1 MLLGRVIG
9 SVVPCVVYEGLEG
22 VPMLL
27 VQPLDKTLKPKGK
40 AIVAADATRMAG
52 PGELVSYEGGREAAM
67 ALEPT
72 FVPVD
77 HAIIGIVD
85 GVELGREAPSDPRTR
100 HRRDPRNDQAPV
112 LRRQEAPRRREVL
125 P

>member
-9 SVVPCVVYEGLEG
+9 RLVPCVIYKGLEG

-27 VQPLDKTLKPKGK
+27 VQPLDQEQKPKGQFL
-40 AIVAADATRMAG
+40 VCADGLRMCDI
-52 PGELVSYEGGREAAM
+52 GELVYYEGGREAAL
-67 ALEPT
+67 ALDPW

-85 GVELGREAPSDPRTR
+85 GVQKL
-100 HRRDPRNDQAPV
+100 
-112 LRRQEAPRRREVL
+112 
-125 P
+125 